1 MKLYQ
6 KIMVSIFAVLT
17 VCGIF
22 FGWFMGTYFENRQI
36 SRAAETE
43 LHSYETA
50 LYTLEKLYA
59 METEEDASEK
69 NARMIMDSLFSHK
82 MYRDYI
88 CLKNGQVFSDSSEY
102 VIRFDQG
109 WLEQGRFEETEY
121 VIEENNGEYL
131 MVIGTRIPWFQENG
145 YLFTV
150 RDLTDIHRDVRDFL
164 GQFAMIWCLLVLAV
178 SLLCAAAVRLVLRP
192 LGKLEQAAEAVS
204 RGDYEI
210 RPDIRRKDE
219 TGQLAAAFHTMA
231 GQVKAH
237 VEELTRAG
245 EMQKQLLGSLAH
257 EIRTPMTS
265 ILGYSDTLL
274 HVKLGEAERERALT
288 NIYEQAGYLQRLSAK
303 LMELTA
309 LHRNEAISMEPCD
322 MRMILDRAVW
332 MMEKQWP
339 NRSFWLLGDGQL
351 TVEGDRDLLLSL
363 FVNLLDNGAKASKP
377 GQEICLELLEEG
389 SVQVQDFGT
398 GIPEE
403 ELLKIREPFYTADKS
418 RGKSRGIGLGL
429 AICAQIAGLH
439 GAELLIES
447 QIGRGTTVKVHFS
460 EEKVVYKSFTG

>member
-102 VIRFDQG
+102 VIRFDPG

-164 GQFAMIWCLLVLAV
+164 GQFAMLLIVG
-178 SLLCAAAVRLVLRP
+178 P
-192 LGKLEQAAEAVS
+192 
-204 RGDYEI
+204 
-210 RPDIRRKDE
+210 
-219 TGQLAAAFHTMA
+219 
-231 GQVKAH
+231 
-237 VEELTRAG
+237 
-245 EMQKQLLGSLAH
+245 
-257 EIRTPMTS
+257 
-265 ILGYSDTLL
+265 
-274 HVKLGEAERERALT
+274 
-288 NIYEQAGYLQRLSAK
+288 
-303 LMELTA
+303 
-309 LHRNEAISMEPCD
+309 
-322 MRMILDRAVW
+322 ILDTSSV
-332 MMEKQWP
+332 
-339 NRSFWLLGDGQL
+339 FL
-351 TVEGDRDLLLSL
+351 TLPQITGS
-363 FVNLLDNGAKASKP
+363 GALAIFLRMVPRCRQEAGRIHKA
-377 GQEICLELLEEG
+377 Q
-389 SVQVQDFGT
+389 Q
-398 GIPEE
+398 GI
-403 ELLKIREPFYTADKS
+403 
-418 RGKSRGIGLGL
+418 GRGIGQGSVLQRIRIGL
-429 AICAQIAGLH
+429 RIFSMLITWLIDHLTAASESVRSRGSSLRGKTAFSAYRFDNRDRAYVIALFTCLSMIWMAVMLRQTDMVYDPRMIWTSITSMSWLFYGGYVIFCRMPMFLDLWTEYRFRN
-439 GAELLIES
+439 A
-447 QIGRGTTVKVHFS
+447 GRKAF
-460 EEKVVYKSFTG
+460 